1 MVPTL
6 SQVRAWST
14 GHLIEA
20 TSYWTQTA
28 DQWEDVFLQM
38 RHEVA
43 SHGPGQVVR
52 LRGCTMA
59 RPTMGAPEPAVTLSG
74 DGARSAAGRCPT
86 AANHRH
92 SMESTSR

>member
-28 DQWEDVFLQM
+28 DQWEDVYLQM

-43 SHGPGQVVR
+43 SHGPGQVV
-52 LRGCTMA
+52 
-59 RPTMGAPEPAVTLSG
+59 
-74 DGARSAAGRCPT
+74 
-86 AANHRH
+86 
-92 SMESTSR
+92 